1 VAYDVHLADRIRSIL
16 NGAAEFSEKK
26 MFGGL
31 TFMVNGQMC
40 CGVLKNDLVLRLT
53 PEDADTALHQPHTR
67 PMDFTGRPMKSMIY
81 VSPLGADSDEA
92 LTAWIQLA
100 VRLARAN
107 HAKGSSKPESD
118 RSGRPSSSGA
128 GVRGF
133 TVPKAAPKRPLK
145 KRN

>member
-1 VAYDVHLADRIRSIL
+1 MAYDAHLADRIRSIL

-53 PEDADTALHQPHTR
+53 PEDAEAALHQPHTR

-81 VSPLGADSDEA
+81 VSPLGADSDQA
-92 LTAWIQLA
+92 LAAWVQLA
-100 VRLARAN
+100 VRLARTVPG
-107 HAKGSSKPESD
+107 KK
-118 RSGRPSSSGA
+118 SGA
-128 GVRGF
+128 GLDRADRVSPSGGSPIKPAVR
-133 TVPKAAPKRPLK
+133 KRD
-145 KRN
+145 